1 MQKIISIANQKG
13 GVGKTTTT
21 VNLATALAAINK
33 KVLIIDSDPQG
44 NASTG
49 LGFTNKNRED
59 NLYDLLIG
67 NSSAKDCVKSTKI
80 PNLSILVSTP
90 DLAAAEMDL
99 VNLPDRNFRLKN
111 SLKNIDGFDYVI
123 IDCPPTLGVLTVNAM
138 TASNS
143 LLIPMQCEFYA
154 LEGLSQLMK
163 TFNLVK
169 TNLNRGI
176 EIQGIVMTMYDKRN
190 SLSMLVEKD
199 VRQYFKEKVYT
210 TRIPRN
216 VRISEAPSHG
226 LPVMLYDVNCKGS
239 QAYLSLAKEFINQE
253 RGRNV

>member
-49 LGFTNKNRED
+49 LGFPNKNREN

-67 NSSAKDCVKSTKI
+67 NSSAKDCVKATKI

-111 SLKNIDGFDYVI
+111 SLKNIEGFDYVI
-123 IDCPPTLGVLTVNAM
+123 IDCPPTLGVLTINAM

-169 TNLNRGI
+169 TNLNRDI

-226 LPVMLYDVNCKGS
+226 LPVMLYDVNCKES
-239 QAYLSLAKEFINQE
+239 QAYLMLAKEFINQE
-253 RGRNV
+253 RSRNV